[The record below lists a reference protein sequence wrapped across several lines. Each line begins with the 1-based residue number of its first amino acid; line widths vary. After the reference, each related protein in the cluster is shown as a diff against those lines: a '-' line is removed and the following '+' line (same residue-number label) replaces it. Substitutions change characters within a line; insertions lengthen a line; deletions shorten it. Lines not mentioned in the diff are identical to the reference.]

1 MDQKRRIAAYG
12 ICRDEDG
19 RVLLTRASAFS
30 DVPGV
35 WQIPGGD
42 LKHGEHP
49 EWAVVRAFAE
59 ETGLAVRVTGVH
71 AVLSDVGP
79 LPFREV
85 LLHHD
90 RVIFDVAMAGGD
102 LRQEAGGSTDLV
114 RWVEPAG
121 LGALPLMPFTARL
134 LGVPEDPGLVE
145 ETLRTAARVELPE
158 TVATPVGGPRGQRF
172 AAYGLVTDP
181 AGRVLLTKIAGAY
194 PGAGRWHLPGG
205 GTDFGEQPDTGFL
218 RELVEEAGQHGR
230 ITGLLRVSHRRN
242 PAARGPEGHPIDWH
256 SVRVTFTAMVD
267 EPTPP
272 VVTEA
277 AGGSTAEARWFDV
290 AEARTLALSD
300 VAQAALE
307 WLRGQARTAPA
318 PRR

>member
-1 MDQKRRIAAYG
+1 MDQTRRIAAYG
-12 ICRDEDG
+12 ICRDGDG
-19 RVLLTRASAFS
+19 RVLLTRSSAFT
-30 DVPGV
+30 DMPGL

-59 ETGLAVRVTGVH
+59 ETGLEVRVAGLHT
-71 AVLSDVGP
+71 VLADVGP

-90 RVIFDVAMAGGD
+90 RVIFDVAAAGE
-102 LRQEAGGSTDLV
+102 LRHETGGATDQV
-114 RWVEPAG
+114 RWVARDE

-134 LGVPEDPGLVE
+134 LGVPADPGLVE
-145 ETLRTAARVELPE
+145 ETLRTAPRVELPAA
-158 TVATPVGGPRGQRF
+158 VATPAGGPRGQRF

-242 PAARGPEGHPIDWH
+242 PAARGPEGYPIDWH
-256 SVRVTFTAMVD
+256 SVRVTFTAAVD
-267 EPTPP
+267 EPTTP

-277 AGGSTAEARWFDV
+277 AGGSTAEARWFDP
-290 AEARTLALSD
+290 AEARALALSD

-307 WLRGQARTAPA
+307 WLRGQSRTAPA

>member
-1 MDQKRRIAAYG
+1 MEQKRRIAAYG

-30 DVPGV
+30 DTPGV
-35 WQIPGGD
+35 WQVPGGD

-49 EWAVVRAFAE
+49 EWAVVREFAE
-59 ETGLAVRVTGVH
+59 QTGLAVRATGLH
-71 AVLSDVGP
+71 TVLSDVAP
-79 LPFREV
+79 LPFRD
-85 LLHHD
+85 LTLHHD
-90 RVIFDVAMAGGD
+90 RVIFDVAMEGGD
-102 LRQEAGGSTDLV
+102 LRHEADGSIDLV
-114 RWVEPAG
+114 RWVERAE
-121 LGALPLMPFTARL
+121 LGTLPLLPFTARL
-134 LGVPEDPGLVE
+134 LGVPANAELVE
-145 ETLRTAARVELPE
+145 ETLRTAARVGLPE
-158 TVATPVGGPRGQRF
+158 TVATPSAGPRGQRF

-181 AGRVLLTKIAGAY
+181 EGRVLLTKIAGAY

-230 ITGLLRVSHRRN
+230 VTGLLRVSHRRN

-256 SVRVTFTAMVD
+256 SVRVTYTAVVD

-277 AGGSTAEARWFDV
+277 AGGSTAEARWFSP

-307 WLRGQARTAPA
+307 WLHGQVRAAPA